1 MTDQELWGKVCSDRN
16 LKLAWNRVKENKG
29 SPGVDSITLEEF
41 EKNLENN
48 LNLLQ
53 KELETG
59 NFKPLPVLRF
69 YLNKEDGTSRPIG
82 IPPVRDRVVQQ
93 ALHSVLSPIFEED
106 FLDCSFAY
114 RPGRSALKAIDK
126 VEALINEGTKWVLD
140 GDIEKFFDTID
151 HDLLLSF
158 VSGRVSDDSILKLIR
173 KFLKT
178 GFFDNMSIH
187 EEYSGI
193 TQGSAISPLL
203 ANIYLHNFDVEIN
216 VRALKI

>member
-1 MTDQELWGKVCSDRN
+1 MMDQVLWGKICSDQN
-16 LKLAWNRVKENKG
+16 LKLAWNKVKENKG

-41 EKNLENN
+41 EKNLDDN
-48 LNLLQ
+48 LNILQ
-53 KELETG
+53 KELENG
-59 NFKPLPVLRF
+59 DFKPLPVLRF
-69 YLNKEDGTSRPIG
+69 YLDKEDGTSRPIG

-93 ALHSVLSPIFEED
+93 ALHSVLSPIFEEE

-140 GDIEKFFDTID
+140 GDIEKFFDSID

-158 VSGRVSDDSILKLIR
+158 VSGRVSDVSILKLIR

-178 GFFDNMSIH
+178 GFFED
-187 EEYSGI
+187 
-193 TQGSAISPLL
+193 
-203 ANIYLHNFDVEIN
+203 FF
-216 VRALKI
+216 